1 MKKVKWK
8 GGALISPV
16 PPVMV
21 TCGTLEKPNVITIA
35 WTGIL
40 NTIPPKTY
48 ISVRPSRFSYQIL
61 KETKEFVI
69 NLTTTDLVRAADF
82 CGVKSGRDCNKLELM
97 NLTVQSA
104 SDVNAPLLEQS
115 PVSLECRVTEIVP
128 LGSHD
133 MFIADIVAVNV
144 AEELIDESGK
154 LCLDKCNLVAYSHGE
169 YFELGRKLGT
179 FGFSVKKPVKNKKRN
194 NKPFPKSQNCNIKKN
209 K

>member
-1 MKKVKWK
+1 M
-8 GGALISPV
+8 
-16 PPVMV
+16 
-21 TCGTLEKPNVITIA
+21 
-35 WTGIL
+35 
-40 NTIPPKTY
+40 
-48 ISVRPSRFSYQIL
+48 
-61 KETKEFVI
+61 
-69 NLTTTDLVRAADF
+69 
-82 CGVKSGRDCNKLELM
+82 
-97 NLTVQSA
+97 
-104 SDVNAPLLEQS
+104 
-115 PVSLECRVTEIVP
+115 TEIVP

-133 MFIADIVAVNV
+133 MFIADIIAVNV